1 MRHNIAKLAAV
12 AALAVGAVACNDDDG
27 TTQVQP
33 APDTT
38 SPVTTAPGTSPPTT
52 EADDDDDVV
61 RGFAGSWLPEHIE
74 ELELTEATSIPAIDE
89 QLAEERIA
97 EDYWIWDWWPVR
109 DRSGEVAEIEGW
121 NIVIALTA
129 PDDVLPGQRHDV
141 ARMRY
146 FLTQDG
152 GETWIDGD
160 QLLPDGMALGTRE
173 WAGSTMYD
181 AETQTMYVFY
191 TAAGEDDE
199 DTDGTTT
206 TTGNDTT
213 TTTDNGADGTT
224 TTTDNDTGDGTVV
237 TTTDAVEGLMRTAP
251 TTTEPDTDD
260 MTTTTENGNGDD
272 EVGPSGAEFDED
284 ISYRQRMALTTAT
297 LTVENGELQFGEW
310 TEHEAFLTG
319 EETEFY
325 ASTQE
330 TEGGAG
336 DIAAFRDPWYYFHEE
351 TGEEYVL
358 FTATMPESGDCDGDG
373 IVGIARATN
382 QDLTE
387 WEVMP
392 PMLDAHCVNNELER
406 PHIIE
411 ENGLYYL
418 LFTTHS
424 HTFRDGTSGPEGLYG
439 FVADDLMGPYEPLN
453 GSGLVLGNPEDV
465 AYQSYSWMTLPGGVV
480 TSFFQF
486 MGIDGSVEIDYIGDQ
501 DPEFQMESFAGT
513 FAPSLV
519 IEFDGDQ
526 TRLVREL
533 APGQLFP

>member
-1 MRHNIAKLAAV
+1 MRKRITPLVAV
-12 AALAVGAVACNDDDG
+12 AALAIGAAACNDDADV
-27 TTQVQP
+27 T
-33 APDTT
+33 APVVT
-38 SPVTTAPGTSPPTT
+38 PETTAPMTTAPPGTSPPTT
-52 EADDDDDVV
+52 EADDTEVLV
-61 RGFAGSWLPEHIE
+61 GFAGSWLPEHVD
-74 ELELTEATSIPAIDE
+74 ELELTDATSIPVIDE

-109 DRSGEVAEIEGW
+109 DRAGEVADFDGW
-121 NIVIALTA
+121 NIAIALTA
-129 PDDVLPGQRHDV
+129 PDDLLPGKRHDE

-146 FLTQDG
+146 FLTDDG
-152 GETWIDGD
+152 GETWTDGD

-181 AETQTMYVFY
+181 ADTGTMYVFY
-191 TAAGEDDE
+191 TAAGEDDDDINGT

-206 TTGNDTT
+206 TT
-213 TTTDNGADGTT
+213 TDAADGI
-224 TTTDNDTGDGTVV
+224 
-237 TTTDAVEGLMRTAP
+237 MRTVP
-251 TTTEPDTDD
+251 GTTEPGDDT
-260 MTTTTENGNGDD
+260 TTTTENGAAEDDD
-272 EVGPSGAEFDED
+272 EVGPSGAEFDEE
-284 ISYRQRMALTTAT
+284 ISYRQRMAVTTT
-297 LTVENGELQFGEW
+297 TVTVENGEIEFGDW
-310 TEHEAFLTG
+310 TEHEVFLTG
-319 EETEFY
+319 EDTEFY
-325 ASTQE
+325 ASTE
-330 TEGGAG
+330 DTEGGAG

-351 TGEEYVL
+351 SGEEYIL
-358 FTATMPESGDCDGDG
+358 FTATMPESGDCEGDG
-373 IVGIARATN
+373 IVGIARATDE
-382 QDLTE
+382 DLME

-411 ENGLYYL
+411 ENGMYYL

-486 MGIDGSVEIDYIGDQ
+486 MGIDGTVEIDYIGDQ

-519 IEFDGDQ
+519 IEFDGDE

-533 APGQLFP
+533 AAGQLFP